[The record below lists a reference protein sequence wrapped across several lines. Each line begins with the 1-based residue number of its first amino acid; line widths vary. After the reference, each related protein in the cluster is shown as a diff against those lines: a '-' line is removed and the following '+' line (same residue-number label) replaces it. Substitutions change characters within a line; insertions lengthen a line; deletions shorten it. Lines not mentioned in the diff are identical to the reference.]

1 MTVQNNFSEHHLTHL
16 MQCSHKIWLVL
27 THSPSSSVRTDLQHW
42 GIKQA
47 LQPDSLK
54 QHTFLLDLH
63 IQSDTHSAVE
73 YSAESIKE
81 VSVKTAS
88 DAVREYEWE

>member
-1 MTVQNNFSEHHLTHL
+1 MTVQNNLSEHHLTHL
-16 MQCSHKIWLVL
+16 MQCSRKIWLVL
-27 THSPSSSVRTDLQHW
+27 TRSPSSSVRTDLQHW

-54 QHTFLLDLH
+54 QNTFLLDLH
-63 IQSDTHSAVE
+63 IQSDAHSAD
-73 YSAESIKE
+73 SIKE